1 MTADVEVWLY
11 GSRSRG
17 DADTLSDSDLLVVG
31 PPGTDIERATAEFTY
46 PQPKISFY
54 TWDELRRMQ
63 SYGSL
68 YLLHIRGE
76 GRRLRPSRRDP
87 DRLPTLLA
95 SLPPFSRAEEDL
107 AGFRRALLESRT
119 SLTNGG
125 WPDFECEVVA
135 TVARHAAILGAYC
148 IGKPAFGREQPF
160 HVVGAR
166 LGYRRSTI
174 ELLARTAT
182 SWRLH
187 QPGPHTEPEAM
198 NSWLRLVCR
207 FLKDLEG
214 VIDDYTAAL
223 PQAA

>member
-1 MTADVEVWLY
+1 MWLY

-17 DADTLSDSDLLVVG
+17 DADALSDSDLLVVG
-31 PPGTDIERATAEFTY
+31 PPGTDTELAASEFTY
-46 PQPKISFY
+46 PHPKISFY
-54 TWDELRRMQ
+54 TWDELRRMH

-68 YLLHIRGE
+68 FLLHVRAE
-76 GRRLRPSRRDP
+76 GRRLRPSGGDS

-107 AGFRRALLESRT
+107 AGFRRALVESRT
-119 SLTNGG
+119 SLADGG

-148 IGKPAFGREQPF
+148 VGEPAFGREQPF

-166 LGYRRSTI
+166 LGYGNSTVD
-174 ELLARTAT
+174 LLATTAT
-182 SWRLH
+182 AWRLH
-187 QPGPHTEPEAM
+187 QPGPHTQPEAIDL
-198 NSWLRLVCR
+198 WLHQVSRL
-207 FLKDLEG
+207 LDDLEG
-214 VIDDYTAAL
+214 VIDDYAAAL